1 MKRNNWFFRLAA
13 LLMVSAALCTL
24 TVLAVPGDVG
34 SQDDPLVSLSY
45 LQSVFLPEMLAKV
58 DERVDERAAE
68 ANEQLRAQ
76 VNADIAA
83 LEEKYAAAGET
94 TGGASGTVDSF
105 VVVTMTSGQVL
116 YGEIGCEVML
126 RVGSASCVSPGSP
139 GLIDETSASTLEN
152 GKALVKNHL
161 YMFTIVNRSVKA
173 TAATTK
179 LLVRGTYTIQ

>member
-1 MKRNNWFFRLAA
+1 MKRNNWFFRLVA
-13 LLMVSAALCTL
+13 LLMVSVALCTL
-24 TVLAVPGDVG
+24 TVLAVPGGTG

-45 LQSVFLPEMLAKV
+45 LQNVFLPEMLSKV
-58 DERVDERAAE
+58 DERVDERAAAASE
-68 ANEQLRAQ
+68 ELLAQ
-76 VNADIAA
+76 IDADVAE
-83 LEEKYAAAGET
+83 LEKKYAAAGET

-126 RVGSASCVSPGSP
+126 RVGSASCVAPGSP

-152 GKALVKNHL
+152 GKALEKNHL

-179 LLVRGTYTIQ
+179 LLVRGTYSIR